1 MSSTRP
7 SLTAKQR
14 AFVWL
19 QRVLPTLWLSQLA
32 HVVTRSQRPWLKRR
46 LITRF
51 MTHFGISLE
60 EARLRD
66 ADAYVSFN
74 HFFTRALLA
83 NARPLDTA
91 ADALV
96 SPVDGTVSEAGPI
109 EEGRLIQAKGIRYS
123 AADLLGVDTVG
134 LGTFLGGEF
143 ATLYLSPSDYHR
155 IHMPMDGR
163 LVAMHFEP
171 GRLFS
176 VNPTTVAGIPGVF
189 NRNERLAL
197 LFDTAVGPLAL
208 VLVGAIFVGSIE
220 TRWTGVVTP
229 PHGQRAWK
237 KTMETP
243 LPVSKGE
250 EIGRFNMG
258 STVILLSG
266 AGAVEWIDTLVAGTS
281 VRMGQRV
288 GTLGGLQ

>member
-1 MSSTRP
+1 MSNARP
-7 SLTAKQR
+7 DLNPKQR

-19 QRVLPTLWLSQLA
+19 QRILPTLWLSKLA
-32 HVVTRSQRPWLKRR
+32 HHVTRSQRPWLKHQ

-51 MTHFGISLE
+51 MKHFGISLA
-60 EARLRD
+60 EARLRN
-66 ADAYVSFN
+66 ADAYLSFN
-74 HFFTRALLA
+74 HFFTRALVPS
-83 NARPLDTA
+83 ARPLDPA
-91 ADALV
+91 LHALV

-109 EEGRLIQAKGIRYS
+109 QQGRLIQAKGIRYS
-123 AADLLGVDTVG
+123 AAELLGVDAVG

-155 IHMPMDGR
+155 IHMPMDGK
-163 LVAMHFEP
+163 LMAIHFEP

-197 LFDTAVGPLAL
+197 FFDTAVGPLAL

-237 KTMETP
+237 KTMQTP
-243 LPVSKGE
+243 LEVRKGE

-266 AGAVEWIDTLVAGTS
+266 AGAVDWTDQLTPGTS

-288 GTLGGLQ
+288 GVLGGLQ